1 METVIS
7 VHNLEKSYGTKKAV
21 DGISFD
27 VKKGTVFGLLGHN
40 GAGKST
46 TLECILGTKTFEKG
60 SVLLLGQS
68 PNQNRKALFQKVGV
82 QFQNAAYPS
91 KIRVGEICEINA
103 SLYKNAAG
111 WKSMLAEFGLE
122 DKYKS
127 PVDSLSGGER
137 QKLDILLAV
146 MHRPEVVFLDELT
159 TGLDPMARRKVWQY
173 IRTLKDNGA
182 TVLLT
187 SHYMDEVE
195 HLCDMIA
202 IMKHGKILTTGTVRQ
217 VITQSGAG
225 NMDEAFIA
233 FAQEEAV

>member
-7 VHNLEKSYGTKKAV
+7 VHNLEKSYGDKKAV

-46 TLECILGTKTFEKG
+46 TLECILGTKAFEKG

-68 PNQNRKALFQKVGV
+68 PKQNRRALFQRVGV

-103 SLYKNAAG
+103 SLYNNAAG
-111 WKSMLAEFGLE
+111 WKCMLAEFGLL
-122 DKYKS
+122 DKRKS
-127 PVDSLSGGER
+127 EVSSLSGGER

-159 TGLDPMARRKVWQY
+159 TGLDPLARRKVWQY
-173 IRTLKDNGA
+173 IRTLKDNGT

-202 IMKHGKILTTGTVRQ
+202 IMKQGKIIASGTVDQ
-217 VITQSGAG
+217 VIAQSGAD
-225 NMDEAFIA
+225 NMDDAFVA

>member
-1 METVIS
+1 M
-7 VHNLEKSYGTKKAV
+7 

-27 VKKGTVFGLLGHN
+27 VEKGTIFGLLGHN

-46 TLECILGTKTFEKG
+46 TLECILGTKSFEKG

-68 PNQNRKALFQKVGV
+68 PNQNRKALFQRVGV
-82 QFQNAAYPS
+82 QFQNASYPN

-103 SLYKNAAG
+103 SLYKNAAN
-111 WKSMLAEFGLE
+111 WKSLLAEFGLA
-122 DKYKS
+122 DKAKS

-159 TGLDPMARRKVWQY
+159 TGLDPMARRKVWKY
-173 IRTLKDNGA
+173 VRSLKDNGA
-182 TVLLT
+182 TVILT

-195 HLCDMIA
+195 HLCDKVA
-202 IMKHGKILTTGTVRQ
+202 ILKQGKILATGTVEQ
-217 VITQSGAG
+217 VMKQSGAE
-225 NMDEAFIA
+225 NMDDAFIA

>member
-7 VHNLEKSYGTKKAV
+7 VQNLHKAYGRKKAV
-21 DGISFD
+21 DGISFQ
-27 VKKGTVFGLLGHN
+27 VEKGTIFGLLGHN

-46 TLECILGTKTFEKG
+46 TLECILGTKAIDSG

-68 PNQNRKALFQKVGV
+68 PLKNRQALFQRVGV

-91 KIRVGEICEINA
+91 KIRVGEICRITA
-103 SLYKNAAG
+103 SLYENKPDAVAYL
-111 WKSMLAEFGLE
+111 KSFGLFE
-122 DKYKS
+122 KLKS

-159 TGLDPMARRKVWQY
+159 TGLDPMARRSVWKM
-173 IRTLKDNGA
+173 ILDLKDKGT

-195 HLCDMIA
+195 HLCDRVA
-202 IMKHGKILTTGTVRQ
+202 ILKRGKILTEGTVAQ
-217 VITQSGAG
+217 VIANSGTAS
-225 NMDEAFIA
+225 MDDAFLH
-233 FAQEEAV
+233 FAKEEAV